1 MTLEGASM
9 DILNNGYVKI
19 IFSSVSVYVFIIV
32 AIRLFGKKEL
42 AQLSVFDLVFILLI
56 SNAVQNAMVGS
67 DSTLTGGLIA
77 AGSLFIVNYL
87 FKLIAYKFPRIG
99 KIVEGEPLMLIYHG
113 KLKRNNMD
121 KAKLSLD
128 EIEETVREH
137 GVKSI
142 KEVDLAVLEM
152 DGNISILSNEFKRK
166 TTKKRRP
173 RKGFFKND

>member
-1 MTLEGASM
+1 LKGGPM

-19 IFSSVSVYVFIIV
+19 IFSSVSVYLFIIL

-67 DSTLTGGLIA
+67 DSSLTGGLIA

-87 FKLIAYKFPRIG
+87 FKSIAFKFPKIG
-99 KIVEGEPLMLIYHG
+99 KIMEGGPLMLIYHG
-113 KLKRNNMD
+113 KLKQNNMD

-128 EIEETVREH
+128 EIEEAIREH

-142 KEVDLAVLEM
+142 EDVDLAVLEM

-166 TTKKRRP
+166 TIKKRRP
-173 RKGFFKND
+173 RRGFFRND